1 MSEVGDE
8 GVKKF
13 GAAKQFSSWLRLSL
27 NNKISGGEMLSNR
40 IPKGSNGLKI
50 ALHHAANAMGNLKG
64 THLKAGSNYLEC
76 DC

>member
-1 MSEVGDE
+1 M
-8 GVKKF
+8 
-13 GAAKQFSSWLRLSL
+13 LRLSL